1 MTLESIKDKIN
12 EVGRLLDGNHVADAF
27 VILENI
33 AQEEQNYK
41 ATDNLKRL
49 RQTYGYMVHYLI
61 EGVEDKTRREVYDGT
76 LSSLRQIAN
85 DILLDKLVIDSPD
98 VYFSTARI
106 CSHRNLRFEV
116 LWNRLKEVEAKLCS
130 LSVRFL

>member
-41 ATDNLKRL
+41 ATDNLK
-49 RQTYGYMVHYLI
+49 
-61 EGVEDKTRREVYDGT
+61 K
-76 LSSLRQIAN
+76 A
-85 DILLDKLVIDSPD
+85 SPD
-98 VYFSTARI
+98 
-106 CSHRNLRFEV
+106 
-116 LWNRLKEVEAKLCS
+116 LWLYGALPYRRS
-130 LSVRFL
+130 RR

>member
-12 EVGRLLDGNHVADAF
+12 EVGRLLDGNNVADAF

-85 DILLDKLVIDSPD
+85 DILLDKLVID
-98 VYFSTARI
+98 
-106 CSHRNLRFEV
+106 
-116 LWNRLKEVEAKLCS
+116 
-130 LSVRFL
+130 

>member
-12 EVGRLLDGNHVADAF
+12 EVGRLLDGNNVADAF

-49 RQTYGYMVHYLI
+49 RQT
-61 EGVEDKTRREVYDGT
+61 
-76 LSSLRQIAN
+76 
-85 DILLDKLVIDSPD
+85 
-98 VYFSTARI
+98 
-106 CSHRNLRFEV
+106 
-116 LWNRLKEVEAKLCS
+116 
-130 LSVRFL
+130 

>member
-41 ATDNLKRL
+41 ATDNLNLGICMKPDICIGR
-49 RQTYGYMVHYLI
+49 HI
-61 EGVEDKTRREVYDGT
+61 I
-76 LSSLRQIAN
+76 RQIQ
-85 DILLDKLVIDSPD
+85 
-98 VYFSTARI
+98 
-106 CSHRNLRFEV
+106 
-116 LWNRLKEVEAKLCS
+116 
-130 LSVRFL
+130 